1 MKYIFIV
8 NLVGNINV
16 NTIHYKFDQTLTS
29 LAGTNLIIVFFLGR
43 REYIIMIKYGRYA
56 ILDDSLFVAR

>member
-8 NLVGNINV
+8 NIVGDINV

-29 LAGTNLIIVFFLGR
+29 LASTNLIIVFFGR